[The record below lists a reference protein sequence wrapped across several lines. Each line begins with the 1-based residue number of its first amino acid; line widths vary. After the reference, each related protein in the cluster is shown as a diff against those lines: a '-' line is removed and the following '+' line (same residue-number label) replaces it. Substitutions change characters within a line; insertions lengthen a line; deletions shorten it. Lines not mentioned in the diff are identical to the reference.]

1 MAKKL
6 TYPTPTPS
14 DSSVKE
20 VAAYEYSAK
29 RRNNPEVG
37 LVTPDTDP
45 EAGKTAWAFDPHL
58 APELHFDSQAVREK
72 FEALVAEFGAVSA
85 RLEDMAE
92 QAKEQ
97 EIEDEN
103 LLLIDYLRAE
113 SKRLEVALSSLRKLQ
128 APFLAWTGKA
138 ERTSFEVDT
147 VSLHVHEKIDP
158 ARVVQTLRSEE
169 AKAGPVQ
176 GDLFEHAF
184 KQESLREAVDFYKH
198 ERGWANRLVAG
209 DSLLVMNSL
218 LRKEGMAGQVQ
229 MFYFDPPYGIKYGS
243 NFQPF
248 VNKRDVKDRTD
259 SDLTQEPEMI
269 KAFRDTWELG
279 IHSYLTYL
287 RDRLLLAREL
297 LSESGSVFVQISDE
311 NVHLVRNLM
320 DEIFGVEN
328 FVSMISYSTTTGT
341 ADALLG
347 NEHDKIIWY
356 ARKKQ
361 AVKYNQLWLSKGL
374 NDVKSYKYKIR
385 DDRRTYVGLTKE
397 ERGGAYLGDA
407 WQVAQFS
414 FAVSKDPGDPSE
426 RLFKFQDKDYDCG
439 VLRHWKTK
447 NPTGLE
453 RLAKAGRLLGLASQ
467 LNYIRFL
474 DDYPLSPLTN
484 TWNDTGSAGYSNQDP
499 KRYVVQT
506 DVSIIERCILMATDP
521 GDLVVDITCGSG
533 TTAFVAEKWGRRWIT
548 CDTSRVA
555 LTLAKQRLM
564 TASFDY
570 YSLKYPNEGV
580 RSGFIYETV
589 PHITL
594 KAIANN
600 PEIDEIRARLHPGI
614 LAALEKLK
622 TAAKQP
628 KLQEWDVP
636 FTFPEDWP
644 EAARAPFDAFHK
656 ARQTMQAQMDA
667 SIAAHADREILYDR
681 PQVDKNKVRV
691 TGPFTVEATPF
702 PTVQSLDEAHQ
713 PPDATTAVARSGATS
728 RQHQWRDELVKT
740 GIRGKGGQK
749 VQFADLEPVPGTRYL
764 HAIGSTVEGQPAAI
778 SFGPEHAPLEQRQ
791 VALALEEA
799 NKLVPKPKFVVFAS
813 FAFDSEAAKDI
824 DETNWPGVTLLKA
837 QMNPDLL
844 TEDLKKGRASNE
856 SFWLMGQ
863 PDVVVRPIRSGD
875 DKGKWEVEVNG
886 FDYFN
891 TKTGDLESGGA
902 GNIAM
907 WLLDPDYDGRAVF
920 PQQIFF
926 PMAGEKEGWSR
937 LSKELRA
944 QLDEEKLEAFR
955 GTQSLPF
962 EPGKHRRVAVK
973 VIDDRGI
980 ESLKVINLE

>member
-58 APELHFDSQAVREK
+58 APELRFDSQAVREK

-85 RLEDMAE
+85 RLEDMAK

-103 LLLIDYLRAE
+103 LLLIDYLKAE

-158 ARVVQTLRSEE
+158 ARVVLTLRSEE

-176 GDLFEHAF
+176 GDLFDHAF

-328 FVSMISYSTTTGT
+328 FCGQIAFKCTDPLGQKGIARVYDHLCWYGKSAEKAKFRMLYRTRDAAGDYEYRFKSNVSHPGGYEVLPRSELDGLKNYEGIFRRRNMTSSGFTPSCTFDLEFNGEIFPPAGRKSWSTNREGVQRLIK
-341 ADALLG
+341 ANRIFKLG
-347 NEHDKIIWY
+347 KDPYYKQFQNDFPLSQFENCWTDKP
-356 ARKKQ
+356 AAAGK
-361 AVKYNQLWLSKGL
+361 
-374 NDVKSYKYKIR
+374 
-385 DDRRTYVGLTKE
+385 TYVVETAE
-397 ERGGAYLGDA
+397 
-407 WQVAQFS
+407 
-414 FAVSKDPGDPSE
+414 
-426 RLFKFQDKDYDCG
+426 KF
-439 VLRHWKTK
+439 
-447 NPTGLE
+447 
-453 RLAKAGRLLGLASQ
+453 
-467 LNYIRFL
+467 
-474 DDYPLSPLTN
+474 
-484 TWNDTGSAGYSNQDP
+484 
-499 KRYVVQT
+499 
-506 DVSIIERCILMATDP
+506 IERCLLMTTDS
-521 GDLVVDITCGSG
+521 GDLVMDITCGSG

-570 YSLKYPNEGV
+570 YALKYPNEGV

-600 PEIDEIRARLHPGI
+600 PEIDEIHARLHPGI

-636 FTFPEDWP
+636 FAFPEDWP

>member
-1 MAKKL
+1 MPKSSKFRQS
-6 TYPTPTPS
+6 S
-14 DSSVKE
+14 DRSSSVKE
-20 VAAYEYSAK
+20 VAAYEYSTK

-58 APELHFDSQAVREK
+58 APELKFDSQGVREQVESLLCTIQSAAARINALAAAGASDELK
-72 FEALVAEFGAVSA
+72 SAQEALSA
-85 RLEDMAE
+85 ATGEL
-92 QAKEQ
+92 Q
-97 EIEDEN
+97 
-103 LLLIDYLRAE
+103 
-113 SKRLEVALSSLRKLQ
+113 KLQ
-128 APFLAWTGKA
+128 SPFLAWTGKA

-158 ARVVQTLRSEE
+158 ARVIQSLRSDDPE
-169 AKAGPVQ
+169 AHYVQ

-184 KQESLREAVDFYKH
+184 KPESLRDAVDFYQH
-198 ERGWANRLVAG
+198 ERGWSNRLVAG
-209 DSLLVMNSL
+209 DSLLTMNSL

-259 SDLTQEPEMI
+259 ADLTQEPEMI

-297 LSESGSVFVQISDE
+297 LHESGSVFVQISDE

-328 FVSMISYSTTTGT
+328 FVSLISYATTSGFASNTLSRAG
-341 ADALLG
+341 DY
-347 NEHDKIIWY
+347 IVWY
-356 ARKKQ
+356 AKNYPYL
-361 AVKYNQLWLSKGL
+361 KYRQIFNLKAAGEDGAS
-374 NDVKSYKYKIR
+374 KYKPIGKIGSAPSVYDR
-385 DDRRTYVGLTKE
+385 DLLASTDQVTSQGASSTDQKFTFQNAVHKAPVGL
-397 ERGGAYLGDA
+397 
-407 WQVAQFS
+407 
-414 FAVSKDPGDPSE
+414 
-426 RLFKFQDKDYDCG
+426 
-439 VLRHWKTK
+439 HWKATAK
-447 NPTGLE
+447 GME
-453 RLAKAGRLLGLASQ
+453 RLGLANR
-467 LNYIRFL
+467 LVMEGNRPRYVRFL
-474 DDYPLSPLTN
+474 NDFPVFPINNL
-484 TWNDTGSAGYSNQDP
+484 WNDIGGIQNRNEG
-499 KRYVVQT
+499 KLYVVQT
-506 DVSIIERCILMATDP
+506 AELAIERCLLMTTDP
-521 GDLVVDITCGSG
+521 GDLVMDITCGSG

-570 YSLKYPNEGV
+570 FALKYPNEGV
-580 RSGFIYETV
+580 RSGFIYQTV

-600 PEIDEIRARLHPGI
+600 PEIDEIHARLHPAI

-622 TAAKQP
+622 AAAKQP

-636 FTFPEDWP
+636 FAFPEAWP
-644 EAARAPFDAFHK
+644 ASARAPFDAFHK
-656 ARQTMQAQMDA
+656 ARRTMQAQMDA
-667 SIAAHADREILYDR
+667 SIAAHADSEILYDR
-681 PQVDKNKVRV
+681 PQVDKDKVRV
-691 TGPFTVEATPF
+691 TGPFTFEATPF

-713 PPDATTAVARSGATS
+713 PPDATTAVARSGETS

-749 VQFADLEPVPGTRYL
+749 IQFADLEPVPGTRHL
-764 HAIGSTVEGQPAAI
+764 HAIGSTTDGQPAAI

-799 NKLVPKPKFVVFAS
+799 MRLVPKPKFIVFAS

-863 PDVVVRPIRSGD
+863 PDVVLRPIRSGD

-920 PQQIFF
+920 PRQIFF
-926 PMAGEKEGWSR
+926 PMAGAKEGWAR
-937 LSKELRA
+937 LSKDLKA

-955 GTQSLPF
+955 GTLSLPF
-962 EPGKHRRVAVK
+962 EPGDHRRVAVK

>member
-1 MAKKL
+1 MAKKSN
-6 TYPTPTPS
+6 YPLPVS
-14 DSSVKE
+14 AEFKVKE
-20 VAAYEYSAK
+20 LANYEYGAK
-29 RRNNPEVG
+29 RKNNPEVG

-45 EAGKTAWAFDPHL
+45 EAGKTTWAFDAHL
-58 APELHFDSQAVREK
+58 APELKFDSQGIRQQVESLIAEIQSESVKLGELAVHGAADELR
-72 FEALVAEFGAVSA
+72 ATRARLVAA
-85 RLEDMAE
+85 AE
-92 QAKEQ
+92 K
-97 EIEDEN
+97 
-103 LLLIDYLRAE
+103 L
-113 SKRLEVALSSLRKLQ
+113 KKLQ

-176 GDLFEHAF
+176 GDLFDHAF

-328 FVSMISYSTTTGT
+328 FVSLITFEKTSSATSGRLSSISDYI
-341 ADALLG
+341 L
-347 NEHDKIIWY
+347 WY
-356 ARKKQ
+356 AKSVNGLKYSQQYTRKVLGEDGTTQYVWCYSPLGEITRLNDSDFSDSESLKTKGRIFAADNLTSQ
-361 AVKYNQLWLSKGL
+361 RPAQGTDVLNFEYSGKRFTPGKGTFKTDACGL
-374 NDVKSYKYKIR
+374 N
-385 DDRRTYVGLTKE
+385 
-397 ERGGAYLGDA
+397 
-407 WQVAQFS
+407 
-414 FAVSKDPGDPSE
+414 
-426 RLFKFQDKDYDCG
+426 
-439 VLRHWKTK
+439 
-447 NPTGLE
+447 
-453 RLAKAGRLLGLASQ
+453 RLAKANRLNPIGNSLM
-467 LNYIRFL
+467 YRRFL
-474 DDYPLSPLTN
+474 EDFPVSPISN
-484 TWNDTGSAGYSNQDP
+484 HWADTKMTGFSEAKS
-499 KRYVVQT
+499 YVVQT
-506 DVSIIERCILMATDP
+506 GQKVIERCILMTTDP
-521 GDLVVDITCGSG
+521 GDLVMDITCGSG

-570 YSLKYPNEGV
+570 YALKYPNEGV
-580 RSGFIYETV
+580 RSGFINETV
-589 PHITL
+589 PHIML
-594 KAIANN
+594 GKIANN
-600 PEIDEIRARLHPGI
+600 SEIDEIHARLHPAI

-622 TAAKQP
+622 NAAKQP

-636 FTFPEDWP
+636 FAFPEDWP
-644 EAARAPFDAFHK
+644 ATARVPFDAFHK

-702 PTVQSLDEAHQ
+702 PTVQSLEEAHQ

-749 VQFADLEPVPGTRYL
+749 VSFADLEPVPGTRYL

-955 GTQSLPF
+955 GTISLPF
-962 EPGKHRRVAVK
+962 APGDHRRVAVK